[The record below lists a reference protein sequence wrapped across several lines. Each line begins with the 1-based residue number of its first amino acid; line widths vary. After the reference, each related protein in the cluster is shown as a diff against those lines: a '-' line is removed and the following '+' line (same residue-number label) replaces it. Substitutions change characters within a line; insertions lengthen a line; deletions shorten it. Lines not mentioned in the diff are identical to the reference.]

1 MNLIKKSMQEIFSY
15 QFCIVLLSMGSD
27 LGWAAGSNK
36 LGNCSKICAKTAG
49 LIQKRSHTYFKVWVL
64 RISLVSVTVEKFLR
78 LWSLTYSKEGNW
90 LQIQKCCRIWRQ
102 KHAYV
107 LRAFLN
113 LCRSSFV
120 QYRLSET
127 CSCSKILQERSQR
140 SRQHSEIQGQLLNC
154 PSLYRQRNKNLYKV
168 EIWHKGQEVWD
179 FAIRD
184 LPCYREMSFQGGPV
198 LSTPLSA
205 HRKKASTRQHWYFVF
220 SFLHT
225 ILQQG
230 LSTSKQIQSELNS
243 THSHPLHFDQFH
255 ADKIGEILSPSA
267 WLVPV
272 LSRDAPV
279 AASPV
284 CPCFAGNALV
294 SESWLTVQMWASVSS
309 HISPWWWVQWH
320 WHSTTTHLC

>member
-1 MNLIKKSMQEIFSY
+1 MR
-15 QFCIVLLSMGSD
+15 FCNQGRTLLSGDVVSR
-27 LGWAAGSNK
+27 WSCAFNTI
-36 LGNCSKICAKTAG
+36 ICT
-49 LIQKRSHTYFKVWVL
+49 Q
-64 RISLVSVTVEKFLR
+64 EK
-78 LWSLTYSKEGNW
+78 
-90 LQIQKCCRIWRQ
+90 
-102 KHAYV
+102 
-107 LRAFLN
+107 
-113 LCRSSFV
+113 
-120 QYRLSET
+120 
-127 CSCSKILQERSQR
+127 
-140 SRQHSEIQGQLLNC
+140 
-154 PSLYRQRNKNLYKV
+154 
-168 EIWHKGQEVWD
+168 
-179 FAIRD
+179 
-184 LPCYREMSFQGGPV
+184 
-198 LSTPLSA
+198 
-205 HRKKASTRQHWYFVF
+205 STRQQWYFVF

-255 ADKIGEILSPSA
+255 VYKIGEILSPSA

-309 HISPWWWVQWH
+309 HISPWWRVQWH